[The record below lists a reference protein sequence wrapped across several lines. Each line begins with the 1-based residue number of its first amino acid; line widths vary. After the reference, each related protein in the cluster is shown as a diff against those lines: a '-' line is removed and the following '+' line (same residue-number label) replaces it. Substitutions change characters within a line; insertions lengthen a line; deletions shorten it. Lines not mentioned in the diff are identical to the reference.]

1 MLKKTLETTIKKVV
15 TNLIEQEI
23 YTWPPECATFYYQ
36 PPRPELTPNITN
48 THQVYEENQA
58 QNSSSPDSI

>member
-36 PPRPELTPNITN
+36 PPRPELMPTITN
-48 THQVYEENQA
+48 THQVCEENQ
-58 QNSSSPDSI
+58 P